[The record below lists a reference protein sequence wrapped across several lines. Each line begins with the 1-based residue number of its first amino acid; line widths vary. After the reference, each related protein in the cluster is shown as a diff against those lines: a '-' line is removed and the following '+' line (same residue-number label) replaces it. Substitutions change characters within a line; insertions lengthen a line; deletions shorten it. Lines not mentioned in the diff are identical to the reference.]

1 MPPSGA
7 SDPRGPAPQ
16 EYLGTLKAKVDAG
29 ADFVVSQ
36 LCFDAS
42 RMREFL
48 GDCRRV
54 GITCPVIPGI
64 MPIQVRS
71 ACPARLPRRVPVTPA
86 APCWVDQTYASFER
100 VASYC
105 GTAVPEHVWEAL
117 RPIRSDDA
125 AVKAYGVE
133 LAASLARNVLEAG
146 APGLHFYT
154 LNLER
159 SVTRI
164 LGAVGL
170 VREPSRSL
178 PWRPSA
184 HAKRQSEDVRPIFW
198 ANRPES
204 YLSRTASWDEFPNGR
219 WGDARSP
226 AYGEPEH
233 HLLGDA
239 MGRPEERRAIWG
251 EALAGEQDVC
261 EVFARYVTGQIPRL
275 PWCATQLASETTVIQ
290 DTLARMNRHGFLT
303 INSQPRVAGARSD
316 DATFGWGGP
325 GGLVYQKAYVEFFCS
340 PETLRTLM
348 HTTAEHPSIVYHASD
363 ANGNTYTNA
372 KKKVGGVV

>member
-1 MPPSGA
+1 M
-7 SDPRGPAPQ
+7 
-16 EYLGTLKAKVDAG
+16 
-29 ADFVVSQ
+29 
-36 LCFDAS
+36 
-42 RMREFL
+42 
-48 GDCRRV
+48 
-54 GITCPVIPGI
+54 
-64 MPIQVRS
+64 
-71 ACPARLPRRVPVTPA
+71 
-86 APCWVDQTYASFER
+86 
-100 VASYC
+100 
-105 GTAVPEHVWEAL
+105 WEAL
-117 RPIRSDDA
+117 RPIRRDDA

-133 LAASLARNVLEAG
+133 LAASLARNVLDAG

-159 SVTRI
+159 SVNRI
-164 LGAVGL
+164 LGTVGL

-204 YLSRTASWDEFPNGR
+204 YLSRTSSWDEFPNGR

-251 EALAGEQDVC
+251 EALAGEGDVR

-290 DTLARMNRHGFLT
+290 ETLARMNRHGFLT
-303 INSQPRVAGARSD
+303 INSQPRVAGAPSD
-316 DATFGWGGP
+316 DPTFGWGGP

-340 PETLRTLM
+340 PETLRDLM
-348 HTTAEHPSIVYHASD
+348 HTAAGHPSIVYHASD
-363 ANGNTYTNA
+363 ASGNTYTNA
-372 KKKVGGVV
+372 KKKVRAGVARAGCAPAGGVSDPSGRWDAGPHRRHVGRVPQQGDSAAHHCGPGLVPGVEGAGRARARDSPGRHRPPPPPP